1 MSAKKSSTSPAADRT
16 APTEKSPAAVPS
28 PDGRAPQD
36 DLERLRA
43 KAWEVHRRLLD
54 AYGEPDWRPHY
65 EPVDELILTILSA
78 NTNDRNSLRAFQ
90 TLKERFGHDWDR
102 VRTAPLEEIMD
113 AIRVAG
119 MYRQKAPRIVAAL
132 EKLRREQGGYTLE
145 ALRDMPVDQALAY
158 LESFPGVGHKT
169 ASIVLLFCFGKPSF
183 PVDTHVQRVSQRL
196 GIAPPKA
203 SPLKV
208 KQIWESL
215 LPPETY
221 YPLHL
226 NLIRHG
232 REVCKA
238 RNPRCQACIL
248 QDLCDYYRNQVSH
261 QDGQEAADT

>member
-1 MSAKKSSTSPAADRT
+1 MARSTPPTSPEPTPREPTLGNPSDGKDDPDR
-16 APTEKSPAAVPS
+16 
-28 PDGRAPQD
+28 
-36 DLERLRA
+36 ERLRA
-43 KAWEVHRRLLD
+43 KAWEIHRRLLE

-65 EPVDELILTILSA
+65 DPVDELILTILSA

-90 TLKERFGHDWDR
+90 RLKERFDGDWDR

-132 EKLRREQGGYTLE
+132 EKLRQEQGGYTLE
-145 ALRDMPVDQALAY
+145 ALRDMPVEEALAY

-169 ASIVLLFCFGKPSF
+169 ASIVLLFCFGQPTF

-196 GIAPPKA
+196 GMVPPKA

-208 KQIWESL
+208 KQTWEAL

-238 RNPRCQACIL
+238 RNPRCQVCIL
-248 QDLCDYYRNQVSH
+248 QDLCDYYAH
-261 QDGQEAADT
+261 QSAPSPDGRSPNPEA